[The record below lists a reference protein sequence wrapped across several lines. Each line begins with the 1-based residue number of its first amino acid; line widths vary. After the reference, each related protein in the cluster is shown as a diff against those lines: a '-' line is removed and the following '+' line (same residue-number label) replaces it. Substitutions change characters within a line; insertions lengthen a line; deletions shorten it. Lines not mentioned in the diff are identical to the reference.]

1 MYSEI
6 QLIQPIFAG
15 TNMVAKELREQIS
28 RHLNHVPQLTF
39 NRLDQGFVAQVVWHV
54 GRRACRRVDV
64 CCVEQVL
71 HTEVVRCGEVPNT
84 VFSLYSELLLVFCA
98 SITLFILEWR
108 ISTVVLAITPLT
120 LSLAARYSGKVQE
133 RERTFA
139 LEEVSRTK

>member
-1 MYSEI
+1 MGCGG
-6 QLIQPIFAG
+6 A
-15 TNMVAKELREQIS
+15 
-28 RHLNHVPQLTF
+28 
-39 NRLDQGFVAQVVWHV
+39 
-54 GRRACRRVDV
+54 
-64 CCVEQVL
+64 
-71 HTEVVRCGEVPNT
+71 VVRCGEVPNT